1 MNARI
6 FPELGVDRLC
16 HRLLATAALD
26 PERTIEI
33 AIAQWIEIEYAIS
46 LSAAFRELVLCTME
60 VVVNWSR
67 KITGGVEPLAD
78 AFYGPR
84 YRCSLTLND
93 GTFLPCVVLQ
103 SRKRLVELAKRRIQ
117 EEMSGRGR
125 IGGDDPYGQIVSSF
139 VAGGNRVAAYDVAE
153 ATQSRFAPPLEL
165 LSRIQGETTMGW
177 TGWVFRMRDQ
187 SLFSYGSSFRMEF
200 LQLPDGYEF
209 SDVDEV
215 INHSFVNPAGTL
227 SRLEQGHRLPE
238 EYLQTKLLRER
249 APFSCAVDG
258 IE

>member
-1 MNARI
+1 MTH
-6 FPELGVDRLC
+6 F
-16 HRLLATAALD
+16 TALD
-26 PERTIEI
+26 I
-33 AIAQWIEIEYAIS
+33 AVRS
-46 LSAAFRELVLCTME
+46 LSR
-60 VVVNWSR
+60 N
-67 KITGGVEPLAD
+67 
-78 AFYGPR
+78 
-84 YRCSLTLND
+84 

-153 ATQSRFAPPLEL
+153 ATQSRFAPPLQL

-187 SLFSYGSSFRMEF
+187 SVFSYGSSFRMEF

-209 SDVDEV
+209 SDVGEV

-227 SRLEQGHRLPE
+227 SRLEQGHLLSE
-238 EYLQTKLLRER
+238 EYMQTKLLRER
-249 APFSCAVDG
+249 ASFSCAVDG
-258 IE
+258 I